1 MGTPYNTT
9 HTPMPLQSQEIS
21 FTTVS
26 ATAFAAVPAGTVT
39 IRISGTQALYYE
51 IASSCSATKSAY
63 LPAGVV
69 EYVACQGGNVIT
81 VQGYSTA
88 GRAFLTPCAS

>member
-9 HTPMPLQSQEIS
+9 HMPIAGQSQEIG

-26 ATAFAAVPAGTVT
+26 ATAFAALPAATVA

-51 IASSCSATKSAY
+51 IATSASATKSIY
-63 LPAGVV
+63 LAAGVT
-69 EYVACQGGNVIT
+69 EYVACQGGNIVY